1 MTSCFPNVLTMFTLK
16 RVKKKKKKKNS
27 PRIMDE
33 AKLGGS
39 NLLCTTMFLEIP
51 GTNFVV
57 LGMMKG

>member
-1 MTSCFPNVLTMFTLK
+1 
-16 RVKKKKKKKNS
+16 
-27 PRIMDE
+27 MDE

-57 LGMMKG
+57 LGMMKGWVDLGVNQWFWTQASWIGNPAP